1 MSKFMLL
8 DAKAPATLGA
18 VVEAVARLSTLSEAK
33 ILELVSAGKLQDVF
47 PFQPAGDP
55 LLPADSKA
63 DEELVE
69 ASALPLRAAQRATIV
84 SASLPNAASAKRRAA
99 RTKAPG
105 RKIKSL
111 LKK

>member
-33 ILELVSAGKLQDVF
+33 ILELVSTGKLKDVF
-47 PFQPAGDP
+47 PFQPAADQ
-55 LLPADSKA
+55 LLPADSQS
-63 DEELVE
+63 EEDLIE
-69 ASALPLRAAQRATIV
+69 ASPLPPTAAERAALV
-84 SASLPNAASAKRRAA
+84 SASLPNSGTKRRTVRAK
-99 RTKAPG
+99 TTT
-105 RKIKSL
+105 RKFKSL

>member
-1 MSKFMLL
+1 MLL

-33 ILELVSAGKLQDVF
+33 ILELVSAGNLQDVF
-47 PFQPAGDP
+47 PFQPAGN
-55 LLPADSKA
+55 LTLPADSQS
-63 DEELVE
+63 DEDLIE
-69 ASALPLRAAQRATIV
+69 ASALPLNAAQRAAIV
-84 SASLPNAASAKRRAA
+84 SASLPNAASAKRRTT
-99 RTKAPG
+99 RTKSPS